1 MSIESRHLQLR
12 LSPQMRKE
20 IKTLADK
27 FELSA
32 SDVIRGAM
40 LFGLPV
46 FEAMNELQD
55 DMVKRLALIL
65 KHDASLRPR
74 K

>member
-1 MSIESRHLQLR
+1 MSIESKHLQLR

-20 IKTLADK
+20 IKTMADK

-65 KHDASLRPR
+65 KHDASLRSR

>member
-1 MSIESRHLQLR
+1 MSIESKHLQLR

-20 IKTLADK
+20 IKTIAEK

-65 KHDASLRPR
+65 KQDASLRSR